1 MIKPLVSAGI
11 LLAALAQPALAQ
23 TTGDL
28 PAGITDSSQLV
39 AVDATV
45 GTTVDP
51 LARVIAAALPPI
63 ISKDNSA
70 LIGLLMSIK
79 PNGFLSRQFDPAVAS
94 RAVFGRSLPNAA
106 PDCKATVTSQKEVD
120 NGLCVLDVGQRDDP
134 TGPYTMLAYSKNIGF
149 GNIAMIKR
157 PAFTVDGA
165 PTLNPVTL
173 SDQQAFSLALKFLD
187 GLGVSSLDVPA
198 VQTGQRLPV
207 RTLAIGLA
215 DPTGKQEQRPF
226 RKVVSLQ
233 RAFEVPGSLG
243 QFSDA
248 NGNKGDLHHVLAPG
262 IAQIAIDDKGIQQLM
277 VTDWSD
283 PVIDPT
289 VDPKFAKTDTELVEE
304 IATHLHSHG
313 VDTVNII
320 GVLIALRQA
329 TPNPDDP
336 NPPLCP
342 ACGLLRPALRVTV
355 SQSGLTRAAS
365 ADGQIAPPGIAF
377 EVDLT
382 HQIGADRAVR

>member
-1 MIKPLVSAGI
+1 MIKPLVSAAI

-45 GTTVDP
+45 GATVDP
-51 LARVIAAALPPI
+51 LIPVITAALPPI
-63 ISKDNSA
+63 IGKDNSA

-106 PDCKATVTSQKEVD
+106 PDCKATLTSQKEVD
-120 NGLCVLDVGQRDDP
+120 DGLCVLDIGQRDDP
-134 TGPYTMLAYSKNIGF
+134 TGPYTMLAFSKNIGR
-149 GNIAMIKR
+149 GNLAVIKR
-157 PAFTVDGA
+157 PAFTIDGA
-165 PTLNPVTL
+165 PVLNPVTL
-173 SDQQAFSLALKFLD
+173 TDAQAYGQALKFLD

-198 VQTGQRLPV
+198 VQSGQRLPV
-207 RTLAIGLA
+207 RTLAIGIT
-215 DPTGKQEQRPF
+215 DPKGVQEHKPF
-226 RKVVSLQ
+226 RKVVTLQ

-243 QFSDA
+243 EFSDA
-248 NGNKGDLHHVLAPG
+248 NGNKGVLRHVLAPG
-262 IAQIAIDDKGIQQLM
+262 IAQIAIDDKGIQQLHL
-277 VTDWSD
+277 TDWSD

-289 VDPKFAKTDTELVEE
+289 VDPRLAKTDAELVEE

-313 VDTVNII
+313 MNAVSII
-320 GVLIALRQA
+320 GVLIGLSHAV
-329 TPNPDDP
+329 PNPDDV
-336 NPPLCP
+336 NPPLCA
-342 ACGLLRPALRVTV
+342 ACGVLRPSLRITA

-365 ADGQIAPPGIAF
+365 ADGQLAPPGFAF

-382 HQIGADRAVR
+382 HQVNADRAVR